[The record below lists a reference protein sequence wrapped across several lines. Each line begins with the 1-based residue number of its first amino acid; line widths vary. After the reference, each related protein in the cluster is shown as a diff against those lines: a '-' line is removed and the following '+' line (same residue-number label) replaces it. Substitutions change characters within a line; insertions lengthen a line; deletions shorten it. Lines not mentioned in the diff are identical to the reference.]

1 MNQEQS
7 TVSVRMDKKLKRE
20 AREVLDT
27 YGLTTAYAVR
37 TLFRRIV
44 AEQAFPI
51 DLKAPNAESLKAI
64 AEGEEWFRRQR
75 AWHADRELQHESAHE
90 AGGQETHRAAATV

>member
-7 TVSVRMDKKLKRE
+7 TVSVRMDKELKRE

-44 AEQAFPI
+44 AERAFPI
-51 DLKAPNAESLKAI
+51 GLKVPNEASLEAI

-75 AWHADRELQHESAHE
+75 AWHAETELQHEST
-90 AGGQETHRAAATV
+90 QEGSGR